1 MRSHRLI
8 FTAGP
13 WHADWGEQDEPHQ
26 VSGIQVAREL
36 LRREGGGGAL
46 VVLADGRFALT
57 GPTYAAGTARAL
69 MRHVRRRSRSASDDY
84 RVWLLVV
91 TEELRRRSWKR
102 RRPVADGP
110 SRHALASSPA
120 SRTDTEP
127 GAAVL
132 PRRQ

>member
-1 MRSHRLI
+1 MI

-13 WHADWGEQDEPHQ
+13 WHSDWGDQGEPRQ

-69 MRHVRRRSRSASDDY
+69 MRHVRRRSRRAPVGY
-84 RVWLLVV
+84 RAWLLVV
-91 TEELRRRSWKR
+91 AEELRRRSWSR
-102 RRPVADGP
+102 RQPGDGHSRPSLATTP
-110 SRHALASSPA
+110 S

-127 GAAVL
+127 AT
-132 PRRQ
+132 RYFCST